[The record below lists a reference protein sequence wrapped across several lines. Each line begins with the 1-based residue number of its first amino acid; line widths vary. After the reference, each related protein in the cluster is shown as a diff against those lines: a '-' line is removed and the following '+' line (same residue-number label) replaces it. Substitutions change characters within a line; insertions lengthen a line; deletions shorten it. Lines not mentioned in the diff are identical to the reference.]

1 MQISDLHIKE
11 DFTYKNLDKVV
22 KKVNTLTPD
31 IILFTG
37 DLYDNYAS
45 YHDDENI
52 ISELQK
58 LEANYDKIAIWGNRD
73 YGGGAVRQYEAVME
87 QAGFTV
93 LQNENWYVTLEN
105 DKSILFTGLDDSLL
119 GNPSMPDS
127 TKIYDSDYDILLV
140 HEPDI
145 AGDYFNYNYNLTLS
159 GHSHGGQVDIPFL
172 PALNENAVSATALAS
187 EYSGGMYT
195 IDSDTDAQLYVN
207 TGIGTAHISARFGVV
222 PEKDGLETC
231 RELRQLNV
239 PVKII
244 MLTASTTSESELQG
258 LTSGADDYIK
268 KPFDIKVLLVRIKK
282 LCNMENVLTYKDIS
296 LN

>member
-1 MQISDLHIKE
+1 MIKLLKRFFICLFILIFASACCVFYAFKIEPYRLAVHEYTLNEKQDGAVGVKIVQISDLHIKG

-22 KKVNTLTPD
+22 KKVNTLNPD

-105 DKSILFTGLDDSLL
+105 HKSILFTGLDDSLL
-119 GNPSMPDS
+119 GNPYMPDS

-145 AGDYFNYNYNLTLS
+145 AGDYWDYNYNLTLS

-187 EYSGGMYT
+187 DYSGGMYT
-195 IDSDTDAQLYVN
+195 IDTDTQLYVN
-207 TGIGTAHISARFGVV
+207 TGIGTTHISARFGVV
-222 PEKDGLETC
+222 PEIAVFQIYL
-231 RELRQLNV
+231 
-239 PVKII
+239 
-244 MLTASTTSESELQG
+244 
-258 LTSGADDYIK
+258 
-268 KPFDIKVLLVRIKK
+268 
-282 LCNMENVLTYKDIS
+282 
-296 LN
+296 